1 MVFDL
6 GGQGLPGEIQPMVAP
21 PDFTV
26 AVVFYG
32 VLALGGFL
40 GLWLYYDRRD
50 RSIYD
55 VDRRKITF
63 HCIRCDQIYTEK
75 PGTETLPCPRCGHL
89 NARLKF

>member
-1 MVFDL
+1 M
-6 GGQGLPGEIQPMVAP
+6 PEIGRVVSP
-21 PDFTV
+21 PDFTI
-26 AVVFYG
+26 AVVLYG
-32 VLALGGFL
+32 ILGLGGFL

-63 HCIRCDQIYTEK
+63 HCIRCDQLYTDK
-75 PGTETLPCPRCGHL
+75 PGTETCPCPQCGHL